1 MKETRRDVLKVLA
14 GMGIGSG
21 ITKFNFSNQKSE
33 GRDIK
38 PKFEVGPSLS
48 KKVNIDPDSIVM
60 TRNGVIR
67 TKFEVSPKRGFDI
80 DNDVRFDL
88 GFEYVKESVDL
99 SQVDS
104 ESQVETEVVENDAQL
119 LKVNNENRHVTNTA
133 AVRLNF
139 NGMYD
144 IKKLQYETNAQDA
157 QALLSVYIVEKGT
170 F

>member
-1 MKETRRDVLKVLA
+1 MGETRRDVLKVLT
-14 GMGIGSG
+14 GIGIGTG
-21 ITKFNFSNQKSE
+21 ISQFTFNNYKSE
-33 GRDIK
+33 DKDIK

-48 KKVNIDPDSIVM
+48 QKVNIDPDSIVM
-60 TRNGVIR
+60 TRNGVIE
-67 TKFEVSPKRGFDI
+67 TSFKVSPKRGFNI
-80 DNDVRFDL
+80 DEDVRFDL
-88 GFEYVKESVDL
+88 GFEYVKEGVDL

-104 ESQVETEVVENDAQL
+104 ESQVETKVIENDAQL
-119 LKVNNENRHVTNTA
+119 LKVNSETRGVTNTA

-144 IKKLQYETNAQDA
+144 VKKLQYRTNPQDA